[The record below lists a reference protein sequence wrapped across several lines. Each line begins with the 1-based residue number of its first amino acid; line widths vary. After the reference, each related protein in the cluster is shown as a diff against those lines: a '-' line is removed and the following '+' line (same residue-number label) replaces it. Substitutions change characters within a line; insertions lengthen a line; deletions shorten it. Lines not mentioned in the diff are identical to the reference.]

1 MSQISR
7 NPLKKKTEEKLLK
20 IFFKTID
27 DLRGEEGVEK
37 FFGDLLTPTEKV
49 MLSKRLGIAVL
60 LTKGATYGEISEA
73 LNVTSGTIN
82 KISDWLKLGGEGFGK
97 SVELI
102 IRKEKSDR
110 SWRDLM
116 GIFMGETFPVKGRRG
131 SSAAN
136 SVRDREIESLPS
148 RL

>member
-1 MSQISR
+1 MIRIIVVAGGRFRSLQGDLQGEALEFRRFSR
-7 NPLKKKTEEKLLK
+7 NA
-20 IFFKTID
+20 D
-27 DLRGEEGVEK
+27 R
-37 FFGDLLTPTEKV
+37 
-49 MLSKRLGIAVL
+49 KRRH
-60 LTKGATYGEISEA
+60 
-73 LNVTSGTIN
+73 SG
-82 KISDWLKLGGEGFGK
+82 S
-97 SVELI
+97 
-102 IRKEKSDR
+102 SDR